1 MHKKEAPDMA
11 EYQAKTITSGAC
23 TITLLRP
30 VLTPA
35 DRSKR
40 EQQVRTTL
48 EHALRDYYIRKERK
62 S

>member
-1 MHKKEAPDMA
+1 MA

-30 VLTPA
+30 VLAPA

-40 EQQVRTTL
+40 EQQARTTL
-48 EHALRDYYIRKERK
+48 EHVLRDYYIRKERK